1 MYENSSFYP
10 TGETLF
16 NFDTLNQLEQ
26 HSASEQTSTYG
37 YYYTENYV
45 SDIPNPLWTVPDW
58 LKVKADHGDELP
70 FVFGATYFKTGKAK
84 KDALWESMCFSCDF
98 YFC

>member
-1 MYENSSFYP
+1 M
-10 TGETLF
+10 
-16 NFDTLNQLEQ
+16 
-26 HSASEQTSTYG
+26 
-37 YYYTENYV
+37 

-84 KDALWESMCFSCDF
+84 KDALWESKWLLMSRSFA
-98 YFC
+98 